1 MTLTWF
7 VHVLALFLIKEEEK
21 NLSNLSGCPKWLSK
35 SLKVQLQMG
44 IENSKK
50 KFVYFRMEKKKKGEF
65 PEMEIILVFKQTT
78 GIMSQITELL

>member
-1 MTLTWF
+1 MTHLICTCF
-7 VHVLALFLIKEEEK
+7 NTFLIKEEEK

-50 KFVYFRMEKKKKGEF
+50 KFVYFRMEKKKVNSLKWKLF
-65 PEMEIILVFKQTT
+65 
-78 GIMSQITELL
+78 